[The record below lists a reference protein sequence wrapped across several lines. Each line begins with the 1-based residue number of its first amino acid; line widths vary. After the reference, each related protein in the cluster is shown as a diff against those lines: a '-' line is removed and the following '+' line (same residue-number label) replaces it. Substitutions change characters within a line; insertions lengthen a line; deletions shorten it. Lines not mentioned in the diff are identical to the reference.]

1 VKKTGFVIGEV
12 AMNESTALPPQFVS
26 LETFVSEWAQ
36 KNEADRLHKLQRS
49 SIPQLKEFFDAMYPL
64 AEEIKSYLWGK
75 KLDALSD
82 EDKRLFFLLM
92 TFVETAHPV
101 ELNWATTDESAS
113 SNKFEIAHI
122 SPIPD

>member
-1 VKKTGFVIGEV
+1 MGEI
-12 AMNESTALPPQFVS
+12 AMSEGTALPPQFVALQS
-26 LETFVSEWAQ
+26 FVPEWAQ
-36 KNEADRLHKLQRS
+36 KDEASRLHKLQRS
-49 SIPQLKEFFDAMYPL
+49 SIPQLKEFFDAMHPL
-64 AEEIKSYLWGK
+64 AEDIKSYLWGK
-75 KLDALSD
+75 KLDALSE

-101 ELNWATTDESAS
+101 ELNWVTTDESAS

>member
-1 VKKTGFVIGEV
+1 MSE
-12 AMNESTALPPQFVS
+12 NSALPPQFAS
-26 LETFVSEWAQ
+26 LESFVPDWAQ
-36 KNEADRLHKLQRS
+36 KNEACRLRQLQRS
-49 SIPQLKEFFDAMYPL
+49 SVPQLKQFFDAMYPV
-64 AEEIKSYLWGK
+64 AEEIKAYLWGK

-82 EDKRLFFLLM
+82 QDKRLFFLLM

-122 SPIPD
+122 SPVPE